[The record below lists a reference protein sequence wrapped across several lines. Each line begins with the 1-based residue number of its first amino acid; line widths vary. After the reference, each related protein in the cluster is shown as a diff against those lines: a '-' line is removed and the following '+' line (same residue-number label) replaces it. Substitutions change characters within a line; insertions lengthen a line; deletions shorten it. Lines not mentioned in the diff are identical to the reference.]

1 MKLSVTIFQYPSGD
15 LKRMEVKSPQI
26 EFTVKKKKENANQ
39 APEDTARKL
48 ADPQR

>member
-1 MKLSVTIFQYPSGD
+1 MHWSEERILRGTMYFLGC
-15 LKRMEVKSPQI
+15 LKGITETTN
-26 EFTVKKKKENANQ
+26 E

>member
-1 MKLSVTIFQYPSGD
+1 MVERFWPEELDRREI
-15 LKRMEVKSPQI
+15 KRH
-26 EFTVKKKKENANQ
+26 NQ